1 MNNSWYGFPVN
12 IAEKSG
18 SIKREPFIFNYKR
31 FEVWHLGKCI
41 HQGNSN
47 GEIQTKV
54 YDKFLDVTI
63 NDLLLKDFIKDNFY
77 FSEISTMHDRIM
89 WSKDIFGKTGKKE
102 RNNPDVSSLFYL
114 NGELVKVTFT
124 IDDPNTL
131 VEFYS

>member
-1 MNNSWYGFPVN
+1 M
-12 IAEKSG
+12 
-18 SIKREPFIFNYKR
+18 
-31 FEVWHLGKCI
+31 
-41 HQGNSN
+41 
-47 GEIQTKV
+47 

-77 FSEISTMHDRIM
+77 FGEISTMHDRIM
-89 WSKDIFGKTGKKE
+89 WSKDIFGKTGKKG

-131 VEFYS
+131 VEFYSQRI